1 MFLKDYH
8 RDRFMKGDMGGSDDE
23 DDQPQTYAQ
32 EQEDLKKSIVSEI
45 NKVGSDDD
53 SDSGSEDDFL
63 KPKAGERARVAKETG
78 AHAVHPSR
86 AAGLKVAE
94 LDVEGANRDPE
105 TYLSNFLASRAW
117 VEEGEDEA
125 KWKAFGSDDEDE
137 DEQAEEWEQAY
148 NLRFEDPTKSN
159 EVLRSYARD
168 LANSRSVRRDEKS
181 GRKRKRDAERER
193 KDEERRERQDDKARL
208 RKLKLEETEKK
219 LEKVKQAAG
228 AVGKEL
234 SSNEWLKFLDDAWE
248 DDAWEEEMQ
257 KRFGDEYYAMGDQ
270 ELESGDES
278 KKAKVKKPKWD
289 DDIDI
294 NDLVPDFEDDAAKA
308 TIELSD
314 AEEQQQEEAEEE
326 EEGVDDDEEK
336 SSKKLKSKDH
346 KRARLDSQK
355 QVRKERAQLEA
366 LVDSKMHLDGDLE
379 TSSAGFR
386 YRETS
391 PQAFGMTARDILLAP
406 SDQVLNE
413 FAGLKKL
420 ATFRDEEK
428 KRKDRKR
435 LGKKA
440 RLREWRRGVFGSEF
454 EHEGPTYGFEK
465 YATERAIDEEAPE
478 QQGKEEEAEV
488 DEDGNV
494 VDGSRKKKRKRSK
507 KKN

>member
-8 RDRFMKGDMGGSDDE
+8 RDRFMKGDIGASDDE

-45 NKVGSDDD
+45 NKVGSDDE

-94 LDVEGANRDPE
+94 LDVEGADRDPE

-117 VEEGEDEA
+117 VEEGDDEA
-125 KWKAFGSDDEDE
+125 KWKAFGSDDEEE
-137 DEQAEEWEQAY
+137 DEKADEWEQAY
-148 NLRFEDPTKSN
+148 NMRFEDPTKSN

-168 LANSRSVRRDEKS
+168 LANSRSVRRDEKT
-181 GRKRKRDAERER
+181 GRKRKREAERER
-193 KDEERRERQDDKARL
+193 KDEERRERQDEKARL
-208 RKLKLEETEKK
+208 RKLKLEEAEQK
-219 LEKVKQAAG
+219 LEKIKQAAG
-228 AVGKEL
+228 AIGKEL
-234 SSNEWLKFLDDAWE
+234 SSKEWLKFMDDAWE

-257 KRFGDEYYAMGDQ
+257 KRFGEEYYAMDDQ
-270 ELESGDES
+270 ELESGDDEA

-294 NDLVPDFEDDAAKA
+294 NDLVPDFEDDAAAQA

-314 AEEQQQEEAEEE
+314 AEEQEGAEDDEN
-326 EEGVDDDEEK
+326 EEGDEK
-336 SSKKLKSKDH
+336 SSSKKLKSKDH

-355 QVRKERAQLEA
+355 QARKERAQLEA
-366 LVDSKMHLDGDLE
+366 LVDSKMHLDGDIE
-379 TSSAGFR
+379 TSGSGFR

-406 SDQVLNE
+406 SDQALNE

-440 RLREWRRGVFGSEF
+440 RLREWRRGVFGAEF

-465 YATERAIDEEAPE
+465 FATERAVDEDAPE
-478 QQGKEEEAEV
+478 QQEKEDEV